1 MTQEIRGSYASY
13 IRVSTQKQ
21 GHSGLGLEAQQA
33 AVMRYVHERHGG
45 LMKEF
50 KEIESGRKGMKGRP
64 ELDQALTFCRKHRC
78 TLVIGKLDRLARD
91 VRFFLE
97 VIDTSKVD
105 IAFADLPDVNPSSA
119 EGRMVLVSMA
129 NFAEFEA
136 RRISERTKAALAA
149 TKARGRVLGA
159 RGWCNLRPNVVERQQ
174 AADAFASR
182 LSHVIKDMRQRNLP
196 QRGIVDELNNLG
208 IKAPRGGA
216 WSLYQAQ
223 LLLKRLDALAEAEY
237 ERSGRLSNSTKDD
250 P

>member
-1 MTQEIRGSYASY
+1 MQQQSTLPYVSY

-33 AVMRYVHERHGG
+33 AVTRYVNERRGN
-45 LMKEF
+45 LLYEF
-50 KEIESGRKGMKGRP
+50 KEVESGRKGMKGRP
-64 ELDQALTFCRKHRC
+64 ELDRALAFCRKHRC

-97 VIDTSKVD
+97 VIDTSKVT
-105 IAFADLPDVNPSSA
+105 IAFADLPDVNPSTA

-149 TKARGRVLGA
+149 KARGQALGS
-159 RGWCNLRPNVVERQQ
+159 RGWDNLRSNIEQRQQ
-174 AADAFASR
+174 AADMFAGR
-182 LSHVIKDMRQRNLP
+182 LKHVMNDMTARRLTQRAMTS
-196 QRGIVDELNNLG
+196 ELNNLG
-208 IKAPRGGA
+208 IKAPRGGE
-216 WSLYQAQ
+216 WSLYQTQ
-223 LLLKRLDALAEAEY
+223 LLLKRMNKLPNAEACQQIC
-237 ERSGRLSNSTKDD
+237 NSLEND